1 MVTVEAVSGVGG
13 PSRSAA
19 SFAGSVRKAG
29 CDQQRIDFPA
39 SFAQPFGG
47 GADAANWPGRARSQ
61 RPMTQRKE
69 DAMSYNDDLTA
80 DVSDELFWDPKIDNE
95 AIAVS
100 ADDGRITLR
109 GTVGSLRE
117 KREAR
122 KAAQR
127 VFGVTSV
134 DNQLQVKL
142 MNDQKREDADLRGDV
157 LQALMLD
164 NLVPKTVDA
173 KVDDGF
179 VTLTGTAEWQY
190 QRDEADFI
198 ASNIVGALDVYDEI
212 ELTYPTPNAGDVQDS
227 IKKAFKRNATLDA
240 DDLYI
245 TTDNGTVTINGTV
258 SSWAEH
264 DEALDAAWAAPGVT
278 SVHDE
283 MTVGY

>member
-1 MVTVEAVSGVGG
+1 
-13 PSRSAA
+13 
-19 SFAGSVRKAG
+19 
-29 CDQQRIDFPA
+29 
-39 SFAQPFGG
+39 
-47 GADAANWPGRARSQ
+47 
-61 RPMTQRKE
+61 
-69 DAMSYNDDLTA
+69 MSYNDELTA

-100 ADDGRITLR
+100 ADDGKITLR

-127 VFGVTSV
+127 VYGVTSV

-142 MNDQKREDADLRGDV
+142 MNDQKRDDADLRGDV

-164 NLVPKTVDA
+164 SLVPKTVDA
-173 KVDDGF
+173 KVKDGF
-179 VTLTGTAEWQY
+179 VTLTGTADWQY
-190 QRDEADFI
+190 QRDEAEFVASSI
-198 ASNIVGALDVYDEI
+198 AGALDVDDEI
-212 ELTYPTPNAGDVQDS
+212 ELTYPTPNTGDVQDS
-227 IKKAFKRNATLDA
+227 IKKAFKRNAAIDA
-240 DDLYI
+240 DDLFI
-245 TTDNGTVTINGTV
+245 TTNNGTVTINGTV

-278 SVHDE
+278 SVQDE